1 MPTSGNPQ
9 LENGFLRIAN
19 ELYEVLTAMPL
30 TSREYK
36 VILAIIRITY
46 GWGKKVTIYH
56 GETLARMTGL
66 DPANI
71 SRTCRDLASKNVLH
85 FFDSPGQSTTGPV
98 QGNCNQSTGN
108 PVSAKTLKNNLVG
121 LNKHYLDWNLGSVN
135 MRVASDFMTQL
146 RSEGYEFK
154 EGLTPVEWTMLT
166 SWIASVGMDPFV
178 DVVKRRYTRTRPDS
192 LAYFITSRR
201 GKISAFEDAY
211 FKAKEALWRE
221 QKSLEERFF
230 SERSGEL
237 EPLQVT
243 LERILPD
250 GFGPE

>member
-19 ELYEVLTAMPL
+19 ELYETLTAMPL
-30 TSREYK
+30 TAREYK

-46 GWGKKVTIYH
+46 GWGRKVAPYQ
-56 GETLARMTGL
+56 GGLLAQMTGL

-71 SRTCRDLASKNVLH
+71 SRTCRDLASKNVLQ
-85 FFDSPGQSTTGPV
+85 FYRAPTQSTEKPAEGEVT
-98 QGNCNQSTGN
+98 QSTEI
-108 PVSAKTLKNNLVG
+108 PVSYRGRFVG

-135 MRVASDFMTQL
+135 MTVASELMTQL
-146 RSEGYEFK
+146 GAAGYEFT
-154 EGLTPVEWTMLT
+154 EGLTPVEWATLT
-166 SWIASVGMDPFV
+166 GWIASVGMEPFILA
-178 DVVKRRYTRTRPDS
+178 VKRRYARVQPDS
-192 LAYFITSRR
+192 LAYFMTPSRGR
-201 GKISAFEDAY
+201 ISAFEDAY
-211 FKAKEALWRE
+211 FKAKEAQWQE
-221 QKSLEERFF
+221 QKSMEEQFF

-250 GFGPE
+250 GSGSE